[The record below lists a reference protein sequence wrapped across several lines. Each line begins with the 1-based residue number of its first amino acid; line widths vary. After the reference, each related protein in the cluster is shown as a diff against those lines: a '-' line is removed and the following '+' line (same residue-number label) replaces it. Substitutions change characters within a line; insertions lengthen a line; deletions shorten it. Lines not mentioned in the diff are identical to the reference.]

1 MDKDVLEHKKSRY
14 PVPPIDARGRRVL
27 AGSRV
32 RVVGVPDLTGMKQ
45 PHRRNSEAVFRHIL
59 GACKRV
65 SSFDQYGCA
74 EIFFTIRRGPSKG
87 LHSVALEPFLL
98 LVQCTS
104 ARGRVKLSR
113 LTGKRRVA

>member
-1 MDKDVLEHKKSRY
+1 MRY
-14 PVPPIDARGRRVL
+14 PLPPIDARGRRVH

-45 PHRRNSEAVFRHIL
+45 PDRRRSEAVFRHIL
-59 GACKRV
+59 GTCKRV

-74 EIFFTIRRGPSKG
+74 EIYFAIRRGPSRG

-98 LVQCTS
+98 LVQS
-104 ARGRVKLSR
+104 GLARRRVKFSR
-113 LTGKRRVA
+113 SSRVA

>member
-1 MDKDVLEHKKSRY
+1 MTY
-14 PVPPIDARGRRVL
+14 PLPPVDARGRRVSL
-27 AGSRV
+27 GSRV

-45 PHRRNSEAVFRHIL
+45 PDRRRSEAVFRHIL

-74 EIFFTIRRGPSKG
+74 EIFFAIRRGPSRG

-98 LVQCTS
+98 LVQPQS
-104 ARGRVKLSR
+104 ARRR
-113 LTGKRRVA
+113 AKRSK

>member
-1 MDKDVLEHKKSRY
+1 MKY
-14 PVPPIDARGRRVL
+14 PIPPIDARGHRVL

-45 PHRRNSEAVFRHIL
+45 RDRRSSEAVFRHIL
-59 GACKRV
+59 GTCKRV

-74 EIFFTIRRGPSKG
+74 EIFFAIRNGASRG

-98 LVQCTS
+98 LVQSKADRRRAKASRSS
-104 ARGRVKLSR
+104 AR
-113 LTGKRRVA
+113 KRRVA

>member
-1 MDKDVLEHKKSRY
+1 MNY
-14 PVPPIDARGRRVL
+14 PLPPIDARGRRIL

-45 PHRRNSEAVFRHIL
+45 PDRRTSGAVFRHIL
-59 GACKRV
+59 GKCKRV

-74 EIFFTIRRGPSKG
+74 EIFFAIRRGPSRG

-98 LVQCTS
+98 LVQSKS
-104 ARGRVKLSR
+104 ARRRVKPSKSR
-113 LTGKRRVA
+113 ARKRRVA